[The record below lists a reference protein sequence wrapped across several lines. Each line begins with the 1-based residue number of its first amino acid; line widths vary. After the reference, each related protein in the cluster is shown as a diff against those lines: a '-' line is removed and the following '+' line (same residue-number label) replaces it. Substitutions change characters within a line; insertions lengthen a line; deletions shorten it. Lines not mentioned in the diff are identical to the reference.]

1 MLFRSMGA
9 FTIAVFG
16 MIGLPPVAGFISKW
30 YLGLGAVEAGSY
42 WIILVLLASS
52 AMNAAY
58 FLPIVYRAW
67 FCEPEHEVVPR
78 LRSGRLETQALLLI
92 PVVVTGILSLAAG
105 VFAAVAGSPLSIA
118 REIAEKLYQL

>member
-1 MLFRSMGA
+1 
-9 FTIAVFG
+9 G

-42 WIILVLLASS
+42 WVILVLLASS
-52 AMNAAY
+52 ALNAAY

-67 FCEPEHEVVPR
+67 FCEPDYEVSR
-78 LRSGRLETQALLLI
+78 LRNSGRLESQALLLI

-105 VFAAVAGSPLSIA
+105 VFAAMAGSPLSIA
-118 REIAEKLYQL
+118 REIAEKLYLP